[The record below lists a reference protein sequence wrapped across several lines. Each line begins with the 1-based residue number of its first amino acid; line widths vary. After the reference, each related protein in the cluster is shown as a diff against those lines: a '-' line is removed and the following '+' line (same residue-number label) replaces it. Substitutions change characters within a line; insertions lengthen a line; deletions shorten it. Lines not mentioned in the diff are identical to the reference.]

1 MGNGKNIRIQG
12 DRWLP
17 MGILHGPKTREEP
30 LMVANLIDPIH
41 HNWNRSL
48 LLILGD
54 QIIAEVLT
62 IPVRPLVTE
71 DQLVWTAT
79 KDGLYTVKSSYH
91 NIKQA
96 THNHHSNSASTS
108 YQIPN
113 LLW

>member
-1 MGNGKNIRIQG
+1 
-12 DRWLP
+12 
-17 MGILHGPKTREEP
+17 MGILHGLKTREEP
-30 LMVANLIDPIH
+30 LMVANLIDHIH

-48 LLILGD
+48 LLNIFGD
-54 QIIAEVLT
+54 QIIAEVLA
-62 IPVRPLVTE
+62 IPVKPLVTE

-96 THNHHSNSASTS
+96 TRNHHSNSASTS
-108 YQIPN
+108 YQNPN